1 MLAQIDRHEESMYA
15 LKKLALEITDMDEY
29 ERLKTLEWVIK
40 LEVEGRG
47 NRFWILIVKYLLG
60 KPELLPSAIKLA
72 DRELSPPSG
81 NTGEAVSKSNIRHV
95 NFGSNSHSNL
105 PDDSAPNSSLH
116 LFFSK
121 LTGSTVV

>member
-1 MLAQIDRHEESMYA
+1 MQRNCHVESMYA

-72 DRELSPPSG
+72 DRELAPHSSD
-81 NTGEAVSKSNIRHV
+81 TERTASKSNVRRV
-95 NFGSNSHSNL
+95 NFGNNSHVNL
-105 PDDSAPNSSLH
+105 PDDSDPNSSLH
-116 LFFSK
+116 SFFSE
-121 LTGSTVV
+121 LTGTTV